1 MDGIDYAILSNM
13 AGKLKAFTKL
23 NAPTRKEI
31 QSSVGINTI
40 TLFRRLKKLIE
51 YGVVSTGIKK
61 TPEHT
66 YYITESGIKALKEV
80 LK

>member
-1 MDGIDYAILSNM
+1 MDGIDYAILGNM
-13 AGKLKAFTKL
+13 AGKLKAYTKL
-23 NAPTRKEI
+23 NAPTRKDI
-31 QSSVGINTI
+31 QSCVGINTK

-51 YGVVSTGIKK
+51 QGYVGAGIKK

-66 YYITESGIKALKEV
+66 YYVTESGVKALKEV